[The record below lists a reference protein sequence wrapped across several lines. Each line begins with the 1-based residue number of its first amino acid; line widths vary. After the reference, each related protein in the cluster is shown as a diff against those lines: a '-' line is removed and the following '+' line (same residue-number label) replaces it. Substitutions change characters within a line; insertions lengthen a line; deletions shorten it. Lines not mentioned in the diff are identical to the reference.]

1 MDFFLVSDLV
11 DEILDVLLSAE
22 SVLEVDNGGGGID
35 DFGSEINISNKIIVS
50 PSIS

>member
-1 MDFFLVSDLV
+1 MDFLLVSDLD

-22 SVLEVDNGGGGID
+22 SVLEVDGGGGGID
-35 DFGSEINISNKIIVS
+35 DFGSEINISNKLIVS